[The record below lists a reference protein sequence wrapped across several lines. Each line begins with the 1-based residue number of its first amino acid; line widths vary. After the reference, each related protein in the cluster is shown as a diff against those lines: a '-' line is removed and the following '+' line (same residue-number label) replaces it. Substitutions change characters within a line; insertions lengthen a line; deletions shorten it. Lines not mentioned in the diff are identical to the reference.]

1 MFFTYLRREL
11 RRRRKAALV
20 VASGLALGIALVIV
34 VNSVSSGMNKAQGK
48 VLESLYGLGTDLT
61 VTKAQERPADGA
73 QPQRPRF
80 EFQGR
85 EEGEEQSS
93 DRLMVQGF
101 QTLAD
106 STVATVAGQPG
117 VDRAVGGLSL
127 VNLKINGEFAR
138 GRIQRGQTQQ
148 GQPGGGTGNGDNGN
162 GGSGSGN
169 GAANGGGSGPG
180 DTVTG
185 GGAAFDVDSFT
196 LYGTDVTA
204 PDLGPLTTS
213 TVSQG
218 RTFKTTETDA
228 AVAVVDSAYAQQKN
242 LAVGG
247 ELTVKNVKFEIIG
260 IATADRGQSAAQ
272 VYLPLKRAQTLSGSA
287 AKITT
292 IYVKATDS
300 TRIDAVKT
308 AIQKNVTGTTVT
320 TSADLA
326 QTVSGSLDTA
336 ADLAS
341 DVGRWLSYAVLLAAV
356 LVAGLLTSSAV
367 TRRVREFGTLKALGW
382 KSGRVTR
389 QVVGEALV
397 NGLIGG
403 ALGIAI
409 GLAGAYA
416 VTAASPTLTADLGA
430 SGSGFA
436 GGFGGGGR
444 GGMVFGGGPGSTAAG
459 KTVDIALTA
468 PVSVTT
474 VGLACLL
481 ALGGGLVAGAFG
493 AWRASRLRPADALRR
508 VE

>member
-34 VNSVSSGMNKAQGK
+34 VNSVSSGMSRAQGK

-61 VTKAQERPADGA
+61 VTKAQERSEAGA
-73 QPQRPRF
+73 QRPRF
-80 EFQGR
+80 EFQGK
-85 EEGEEQSS
+85 EDGKEQSS

-101 QTLAD
+101 RTLAD
-106 STVATVAGQPG
+106 STVGTVAKQQG

-127 VNLKINGEFAR
+127 VDLKINGEFKR
-138 GRIQRGQTQQ
+138 GQIQRGQVQQ
-148 GQPGGGTGNGDNGN
+148 ARPGGPVGE
-162 GGSGSGN
+162 
-169 GAANGGGSGPG
+169 NGGGGAGPG

-196 LYGTDVTA
+196 IYGTDVTV

-213 TVSQG
+213 AVSEG
-218 RTFKTTETDA
+218 RAFKTTETDA
-228 AVAVVDSAYAQQKN
+228 KVAVVDSAYAQQKD
-242 LAVGG
+242 LSVGD
-247 ELTVKNVKFEIIG
+247 ELTVKGVKFEIVG
-260 IATADRGQSAAQ
+260 IATAESGQPAAQ
-272 VYLPLKRAQTLSGSA
+272 VYLPLKQAQTLSGSA
-287 AKITT
+287 GKITT

-300 TRIDAVKT
+300 TRIDEVKT
-308 AIQKNVTGTTVT
+308 AIQKNVSGTTVT

-341 DVGRWLSYAVLLAAV
+341 NVGKWLSYAVLLAAV
-356 LVAGLLTSSAV
+356 LVAGLLTSAAV
-367 TRRVREFGTLKALGW
+367 GRRVREFGTLKALGW

-397 NGLIGG
+397 NGVIGG

-416 VTAASPTLTADLGA
+416 ITAASPTLTAELGA
-430 SGSGFA
+430 SG
-436 GGFGGGGR
+436 GGFGGGRG
-444 GGMVFGGGPGSTAAG
+444 GGMVIGGGPGGPGGARTAVG

-468 PVSVTT
+468 PVGVTT
-474 VGLACLL
+474 VGLAVLL

-493 AWRASRLRPADALRR
+493 AWRASRLSPADALRR
-508 VE
+508 IE